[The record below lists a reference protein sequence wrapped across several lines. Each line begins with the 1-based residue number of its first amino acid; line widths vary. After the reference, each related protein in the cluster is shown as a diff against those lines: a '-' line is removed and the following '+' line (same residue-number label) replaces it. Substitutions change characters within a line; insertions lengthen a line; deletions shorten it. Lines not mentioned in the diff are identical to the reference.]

1 MPRKR
6 TITFAVSAF
15 DDLESIV
22 AWYRDQQQVPEVG
35 DELVKEIISQIER
48 LADFPES
55 GRVVPEF
62 NIENLREIIFAPFR
76 IVYRFDG
83 NKIKIVR
90 VWRSER
96 LLKISE

>member
-6 TITFAVSAF
+6 AITFADSAF
-15 DDLESIV
+15 DDLEAIR
-22 AWYRDQQQVPEVG
+22 AWYKYQQVPDVG
-35 DELVKEIISQIER
+35 NRLLKEIISQAER

-62 NIENLREIIFAPFR
+62 NIENLREIIHAPFR
-76 IVYRFDG
+76 IVYRLNG
-83 NKIKIVR
+83 NKVKIVR

>member
-6 TITFAVSAF
+6 TITFAVLAF
-15 DDLESIV
+15 DDLEEIG
-22 AWYRDQQQVPEVG
+22 AWYKDQQVPEVG
-35 DELVKEIISQIER
+35 DRLIKEIISKIER
-48 LADFPES
+48 LGDFPES

-76 IVYRFDG
+76 IVYRLDG

-96 LLKISE
+96 LLKMPE

>member
-1 MPRKR
+1 MPKKR
-6 TITFAVSAF
+6 SITFAISAF
-15 DDLESIV
+15 DDLESIRS
-22 AWYRDQQQVPEVG
+22 WYIDQQVPEVG
-35 DELVKEIISQIER
+35 DNLIKEIVSQIER

-76 IVYRFDG
+76 IVYRLDG

-90 VWRSER
+90 IWRSER
-96 LLKISE
+96 LLNISE